1 MSSNMITYLI
11 AAITMITTAL
21 VLVGV
26 PALAVVVTRY
36 FKLKERE
43 LAFEMES
50 REKAAQQQ
58 FALEERLQRLED
70 ALASLD
76 PEVRARLGMDRSAA
90 PPGVELPEATNPQE
104 QRAAPLDLTRT
115 AAR

>member
-43 LAFEMES
+43 LAFEVES
-50 REKAAQQQ
+50 REKSAQQQ

-76 PEVRARLGMDRSAA
+76 PEVRARLGTDPSAA
-90 PPGVELPEATNPQE
+90 PADVELPQGSDPKD